1 MLFGKIIMN
10 IKKAKTLK
18 DLSKIT
24 GFTES
29 TISRTLNGLGTKYR
43 ISENTQKIIKKA
55 AEETNFSFNENARG
69 LRLRKTFTIGLI
81 VPDISNSFFAKM
93 ASLIEREARLHNYSI
108 FLCDSDNSTEQENA
122 SVHLLQKRKVDGII
136 ISPVGLEHKHLEKLY
151 NNIPLVFID
160 RYFPEVNIPY
170 VSSDEYG
177 GVKNA
182 VNYLIQLGH
191 KKITCIQGLEGTFS
205 NTSRTNAFKDTI
217 KHNGLNV
224 GKTLIIGNAF
234 SEENGYQS
242 AKQLVKENKNKLPTA
257 ILSLSNTITLGIL
270 KAFTEDN
277 IKVPE
282 DVSIISFD
290 EEGYSSL
297 LKTPMTTISQPKEEL
312 GKTAFK
318 MLLKQMESD
327 KKVKQKN
334 ILLPTKLIIRD
345 SVKKTITT

>member
-1 MLFGKIIMN
+1 MLFSKIIMIN
-10 IKKAKTLK
+10 KNAKTLK

-43 ISENTQKIIKKA
+43 ISESTQNIIKKA
-55 AEETNFSFNENARG
+55 AEETNFSFNENARS

-93 ASLIEREARLHNYSI
+93 ASLIEREARHHNYSI
-108 FLCDSDNSTEQENA
+108 FLCDSDNSTELEKA

-136 ISPVGLEHKHLEKLY
+136 ISPVGLEHKHLEDLY
-151 NNIPLVFID
+151 KNIPLVFID
-160 RYFPEVNIPY
+160 RYFPKINIPY
-170 VSSDEYG
+170 VSSNEYD

-182 VNYLIQLGH
+182 VNFLIQLGH

-217 KHNGLNV
+217 KHNGLNINE
-224 GKTLIIGNAF
+224 TPIIGDAF
-234 SEENGYQS
+234 SEENGYRC
-242 AKQLVKENKNKLPTA
+242 AKQLIKENKNQLPSA

-270 KAFTEDN
+270 KAFTEEN
-277 IKVPE
+277 ILVPE
-282 DVSIISFD
+282 KVSIVSFD

-297 LKTPMTTISQPKEEL
+297 LKTPMTTISQPKEQL

-318 MLLKQMESD
+318 MLLEQMESD
-327 KKVKQKN
+327 KKLKQKN
-334 ILLPTKLIIRD
+334 VLLPTKLIVRD
-345 SVKKTITT
+345 SVKELK

>member
-1 MLFGKIIMN
+1 MN
-10 IKKAKTLK
+10 NKSAKTLK

-43 ISENTQKIIKKA
+43 ISENTQNIIKRA
-55 AEETNFSFNENARG
+55 AEETNFSFNENARS

-81 VPDISNSFFAKM
+81 VPDISNPFFAKM
-93 ASLIEREARLHNYSI
+93 ASLIEREARFNNYSI
-108 FLCDSDNSTEQENA
+108 FLCDSDNSTKQEKA

-151 NNIPLVFID
+151 SNTPLVFID
-160 RYFPEVNIPY
+160 RYFPKVNIPY
-170 VSSDEYG
+170 VSSNEYE

-182 VNYLIQLGH
+182 VNYLIQFGH

-205 NTSRTNAFKDTI
+205 NTSRTNAFKDTV
-217 KHNGLNV
+217 KQHGLDIN
-224 GKTLIIGNAF
+224 KTIIIGDAF
-234 SEENGYQS
+234 SEENGYLS
-242 AKQLVKENKNKLPTA
+242 AKQLIKESKTNFPTA
-257 ILSLSNTITLGIL
+257 IISLSNTITLGIL
-270 KAFTEDN
+270 KAFAEDN
-277 IKVPE
+277 ILVPE
-282 DVSIISFD
+282 MVSIISFD

-318 MLLKQMESD
+318 MLLDQMDAD
-327 KKVKQKN
+327 KKLKQKSL
-334 ILLPTKLIIRD
+334 LLPTKLIVRD
-345 SVKKTITT
+345 SVKEIIDSN